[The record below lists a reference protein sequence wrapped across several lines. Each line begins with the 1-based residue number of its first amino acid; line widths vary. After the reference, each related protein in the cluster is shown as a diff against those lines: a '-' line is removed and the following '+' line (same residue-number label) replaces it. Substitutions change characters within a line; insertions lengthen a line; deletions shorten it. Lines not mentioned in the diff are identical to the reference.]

1 MICPFQQFENY
12 SKNNSL
18 YSAIKLGGIQNIK
31 YWDKKINN
39 FSIIYISGN
48 LWW

>member
-1 MICPFQQFENY
+1 MTCPFQRFENY

-18 YSAIKLGGIQNIK
+18 YSAIKLGGLQNIK